1 MTQHKEMIDEARR
14 LLNTERENTP
24 SMMRNFSDPEESWL
38 LTHPCGKVIK
48 TFKDKRKKD
57 IVIQES
63 FNGGES

>member
-48 TFKDKRKKD
+48 TFNSEPLIKPGAKAN
-57 IVIQES
+57 QPS
-63 FNGGES
+63 LF